1 MATSE
6 FEKFV
11 ERFNKSDDA
20 KPSTQIDIDTL
31 EKELNIYLPN
41 DYKTFLINFGN
52 IWTPNILDLIVD
64 QELELNDVQDF
75 WDMNKIIY
83 DKRNEWTAQVQ
94 TDIIPFASDCM
105 GNIFAFLTNEIK
117 SPTETANI
125 YFYDH
130 DFETVEKIS
139 PSFKNWIGSFNK
151 L

>member
-1 MATSE
+1 MIASE

-11 ERFNKSDDA
+11 ERFNKSDEA
-20 KPSTQIDIDTL
+20 KPSTQIDIYAL
-31 EKELNIYLPN
+31 EKEFKIFLPN
-41 DYKTFLINFGN
+41 DYKAFLTSFGN

-75 WDMNKIIY
+75 WDIDKIIY
-83 DKRNEWTAQVQ
+83 DKRNEWTAQVS

-130 DFETVEKIS
+130 DFETIEKVS
-139 PSFKNWIGSFNK
+139 PSFKNWIDSFNK